1 LSANEPP
8 AETLR
13 AAFDSA
19 PPYTVGIE
27 DEVML
32 LDPETLQL
40 VPRAEESL
48 DLLDGDPRFKAELPA
63 SQLELL
69 TPACADVPSAA
80 AALFAGRQDLA
91 TKVVGRLRLASAGV
105 HPFSPGLGELS
116 HLDRYE
122 HTIREYGPVAAREL
136 VCALQ
141 VHVSVGDADRALAVH
156 DAARSYLPLLAALA
170 ANAPFYEGRDTGL
183 ASVRPKLAELLPR
196 HGVPPALGTWENYAD
211 ALRWGKA
218 TGFVPDVRA
227 WWWDLR
233 LHPEFGTLEFRVP
246 DGQSSVADA
255 AAIAAVAQSLVAWLG
270 DRHEA
275 GEPLGIAPN
284 WRIAENS
291 WSACRYGVEGEMAD
305 LLTGELSPT
314 RASLQML
321 LEVLQGV
328 AARLGAERSLKHA
341 RDLTEMNGAVM
352 QRRVWAK
359 GGADAVARWLAD
371 RFLEPWP
378 G

>member
-1 LSANEPP
+1 
-8 AETLR
+8 
-13 AAFDSA
+13 
-19 PPYTVGIE
+19 
-27 DEVML
+27 
-32 LDPETLQL
+32 
-40 VPRAEESL
+40 
-48 DLLDGDPRFKAELPA
+48 
-63 SQLELL
+63 
-69 TPACADVPSAA
+69 
-80 AALFAGRQDLA
+80 
-91 TKVVGRLRLASAGV
+91 
-105 HPFSPGLGELS
+105 
-116 HLDRYE
+116 
-122 HTIREYGPVAAREL
+122 
-136 VCALQ
+136 
-141 VHVSVGDADRALAVH
+141 
-156 DAARSYLPLLAALA
+156 
-170 ANAPFYEGRDTGL
+170 
-183 ASVRPKLAELLPR
+183 
-196 HGVPPALGTWENYAD
+196 
-211 ALRWGKA
+211 
-218 TGFVPDVRA
+218 
-227 WWWDLR
+227 
-233 LHPEFGTLEFRVP
+233 
-246 DGQSSVADA
+246 
-255 AAIAAVAQSLVAWLG
+255 VAQSLVAWLG